1 MEQTDEEVRAAMLSS
16 SISLAVRTS
25 HTNRNQQDL
34 TLVCEGGLLVQTNVS
49 LLATLSKRLGELFL
63 SLASFPEVV
72 IVPDVKKVVVEE
84 LLEMYSLKWDQRQV
98 SSELREASDLLGFSI
113 SKKQESSDRRR
124 SSTYSTIPFVFRNF
138 R

>member
-16 SISLAVRTS
+16 SINLAVRTS

-72 IVPDVKKVVVEE
+72 IMPDVKKVVVEE

-113 SKKQESSDRRR
+113 SKKQEWQETD
-124 SSTYSTIPFVFRNF
+124 VAEVNF
-138 R
+138 LVVS